1 MRYKVLWTNLYSSK
15 YFPSNQMT
23 DSSSLHFF
31 SYKVT
36 LKIKLSTIWR
46 AQQLQELH
54 RRPQCK
60 ATFSLSQS
68 GMVLHKDHHEEIWK
82 TVELLGHQPSVTKI
96 KIKGINNYSFWRE
109 TVTLN
114 KSVTKKK
121 WTVLYIQLDS
131 LSITIFVFKMEVGKA
146 RSEEKLQELKKKV
159 SHDCLGRKGAF

>member
-1 MRYKVLWTNLYSSK
+1 MQYKVLWTNLYSNK

-36 LKIKLSTIWR
+36 INIKLSTIWR
-46 AQQLQELH
+46 VQQLHELH

-60 ATFSLSQS
+60 PTFSLSQS